1 MPNKLKNKPGDKIGM
16 LTIIER
22 GPNKNN
28 RVAWF
33 CNCDCGNKN
42 VLISQSVLSKKDRK
56 HPCSCGCENKK
67 QAANLGKKKNES
79 LVGLKFGKL
88 TVIEP
93 TDKRECGA
101 IVYKCKCDC
110 GSLCE
115 VRSTSLRNGHTQ
127 SCGCLKS
134 NGELKISQ
142 LLSQNNIVYEREKTF
157 PTCIY
162 PDSKRFAKFDFWVDN
177 KYLIEFDGIQHY
189 KPERFSEQ
197 ITQEKALENLLINKQ
212 HDSFKDEWCL
222 SHKIPLIRIP
232 YTYIQDLTIEDLK
245 PETSQWLVI

>member
-42 VLISQSVLSKKDRK
+42 VLISQSILSKKDRK
-56 HPCSCGCENKK
+56 HPCSCGCENRK
-67 QAANLGKKKNES
+67 QAANLGKENNES

-115 VRSTSLRNGHTQ
+115 VRSTFLRNGHTQ

-177 KYLIEFDGIQHY
+177 KYLIEFDGNVHFQSNGGWNTEI
-189 KPERFSEQ
+189 
-197 ITQEKALENLLINKQ
+197 NLQKTRQ
-212 HDSFKDEWCL
+212 HDAFKNAWCVEYN
-222 SHKIPLIRIP
+222 IPLIRIS
-232 YTYIQDLTIEDLK
+232 YKDINNIQLEDLLL
-245 PETSQWLVI
+245 ETSNYLI